1 MFFNG
6 KKNGPKE
13 KISFIKNNDDL
24 LEELK
29 EKGINDKDILN
40 AIQKVPRELFVNK
53 ISFQWAYENMPLP
66 IDCEQTISQPYVVAY
81 MIDCLKLRKT
91 DTVLEIGTG
100 TGYQTAIISHLC
112 HKIYT
117 IEIFKKLFDQAKL
130 NIGKLKIKNVIYKL
144 DNGISGWEEKNF
156 FDAIIVSA
164 ASEEISSLLLKNLKI
179 NGKLIFPKKE
189 STGSLP
195 AVVLLHG
202 SGGPRIGVKY
212 WSKIL
217 QKIGIVTFIVDSN
230 SARGCPLDSKS
241 RCKNYAEHQGMGNI
255 IDAYRA
261 LELLSTHP
269 QIDPNRIALMGFSVG
284 GKATLYASVKRF
296 QKMWGTPGLEFAAYI
311 PFYPACNITFDHDE
325 QISDKPIRIFY
336 GEVDDDFQNLLK
348 GVYLQIRYSF

>member
-1 MFFNG
+1 MFFNK
-6 KKNGPKE
+6 KKNKSKE

-91 DTVLEIGTG
+91 DMVLEIGTG

-130 NIGKLKIKNVIYKL
+130 NIEKLKIKNVIYKL

-164 ASEEISSLLLKNLKI
+164 ASAEISSQLLKNLKI
-179 NGKLIFPKKE
+179 NGKLIFPKKYPSE
-189 STGSLP
+189 NQKL
-195 AVVLLHG
+195 
-202 SGGPRIGVKY
+202 
-212 WSKIL
+212 IL
-217 QKIGIVTFIVDSN
+217 IKKIGENNFKKKELFDVKFVPLLNN
-230 SARGCPLDSKS
+230 SVQHL
-241 RCKNYAEHQGMGNI
+241 I
-255 IDAYRA
+255 
-261 LELLSTHP
+261 
-269 QIDPNRIALMGFSVG
+269 
-284 GKATLYASVKRF
+284 
-296 QKMWGTPGLEFAAYI
+296 
-311 PFYPACNITFDHDE
+311 
-325 QISDKPIRIFY
+325 
-336 GEVDDDFQNLLK
+336 
-348 GVYLQIRYSF
+348 